1 MWDNFFTA
9 KPKTFKRTIF
19 GLVRNTISS
28 ISNPYWA
35 NAKSCTVKVIFLVSK
50 YIFLCLWT
58 LLNLLLQH
66 DTEREWIVSVL
77 RDGIRDDLSYSLMQ
91 QSFVFKMLQGFHDSS
106 MATLVGLERGEENS
120 SLENDSQTKALILE
134 VIRRSVKLPKA
145 AFDLVINF
153 TAIRQV
159 VERWVF

>member
-1 MWDNFFTA
+1 M
-9 KPKTFKRTIF
+9 
-19 GLVRNTISS
+19 
-28 ISNPYWA
+28 
-35 NAKSCTVKVIFLVSK
+35 
-50 YIFLCLWT
+50 
-58 LLNLLLQH
+58 LLQH

-91 QSFVFKMLQGFHDSS
+91 QSFVFKMLLGFHDSS

-145 AFDLVINF
+145 AFDLVIHF
-153 TAIRQV
+153 TAIRHFADPNCLFWRFNTFFHHKRV
-159 VERWVF
+159 KKCRK